1 MLEKIKN
8 GTDSARELAVIYL
21 VSALVVGFLFSL
33 FESRSLLDSYWWTF
47 VTGLTI
53 GYGDIYPA
61 TAAGQILTVLWAHF
75 MVLFLIPL
83 FVVRLILSAVKDRN
97 QFTHEEQEEILDY
110 VRNQN
115 SQKKATKVR
124 VK

>member
-1 MLEKIKN
+1 MLEKLKN
-8 GTDSARELAVIYL
+8 GTDSAKELAVIYL
-21 VSALVVGFLFSL
+21 VSATVVTLLFML
-33 FESRSLLDSYWWTF
+33 FENRSLADSAWWTM

-53 GYGDIYPA
+53 GYGDIYPVS
-61 TAAGQILTVLWAHF
+61 AAGQVLTVVWAHF
-75 MVLFLIPL
+75 MVLFLIPM

-97 QFTHEEQEEILDY
+97 QFTHEEQEEILTF

-115 SQKKATKVR
+115 TKKATKVR